1 MGSEEQHRRHE
12 ESLEDEPSSQEGLS
26 MGHER
31 GESGAGTAEGGSVSE
46 SPEASGA
53 ENPGVVREAGFA
65 AAEEGEPETGEETE
79 EGGREGAPALSR
91 ELEDVR
97 RERDEYLENM
107 RRMKA
112 EFDNSRT
119 RLEREH
125 ARSVE
130 LASERLVK
138 ELLPILDNLERAL
151 EAEGDVR
158 EGVEA
163 TRNQLV
169 DILAEEGLN
178 PISSEE
184 GQSFDPAVHEA
195 LMSKPSG
202 EHEEDTV
209 IQTLER
215 GYVLNGKS
223 IRPAKVVVSKGV

>member
-1 MGSEEQHRRHE
+1 LGSEEHRRGE
-12 ESLEDEPSSQEGLS
+12 KPPKEQSSSQEGLS
-26 MGHER
+26 TRH
-31 GESGAGTAEGGSVSE
+31 
-46 SPEASGA
+46 
-53 ENPGVVREAGFA
+53 
-65 AAEEGEPETGEETE
+65 EEGENGTGSVKEVTQEET
-79 EGGREGAPALSR
+79 PAHSK
-91 ELEDVR
+91 ELESVR

-112 EFDNSRT
+112 ELENSRA
-119 RLEREH
+119 RLDREH

-151 EAEGDVR
+151 EADGDIR

-163 TRNQLV
+163 TRDQLV
-169 DILAEEGLN
+169 DILTQEGLN
-178 PISSEE
+178 PISSE

-195 LMSKPSG
+195 LMSKPSD

-215 GYVLNGKS
+215 GYVLNGKP
-223 IRPAKVVVSKGV
+223 IRPAKVVVSKGA

>member
-1 MGSEEQHRRHE
+1 LGSEEQHRRHE
-12 ESLEDEPSSQEGLS
+12 ESLEDEPSSEEGLS

-31 GESGAGTAEGGSVSE
+31 GESGAATAEGGSVFE

-53 ENPGVVREAGFA
+53 ENPGVVREANFA
-65 AAEEGEPETGEETE
+65 AAEEGEPETGGETE

-195 LMSKPSG
+195 LMSKPSD

-215 GYVLNGKS
+215 GYVLKGKP
-223 IRPAKVVVSKGV
+223 IRPAKVVVSRRA

>member
-1 MGSEEQHRRHE
+1 MGSEEPHRRE
-12 ESLEDEPSSQEGLS
+12 EKPPEAEPSRDGPSAR
-26 MGHER
+26 HEQ
-31 GESGAGTAEGGSVSE
+31 GESGAGVAEEASVSE
-46 SPEASGA
+46 PLEVGGSEGPSV
-53 ENPGVVREAGFA
+53 VVREAGSE
-65 AAEEGEPETGEETE
+65 AAEEEEPETKGKTE
-79 EGGREGAPALSR
+79 EEAREDILTLSR
-91 ELEDVR
+91 ELEAAR

-112 EFDNSRT
+112 ELDNSRA

-151 EAEGDVR
+151 EADGDIK

-163 TRNQLV
+163 TRDQLV
-169 DILAEEGLN
+169 DVLTQEGLD

-195 LMSKPSG
+195 LMSKPSD

-215 GYVLNGKS
+215 GYALNGKP
-223 IRPAKVVVSKGV
+223 IRPAKVVVSKRV

>member
-1 MGSEEQHRRHE
+1 LGSDELHRRE
-12 ESLEDEPSSQEGLS
+12 EKLPKDESSSQEGLS
-26 MGHER
+26 MGHEQ
-31 GESGAGTAEGGSVSE
+31 GENDTGTAK
-46 SPEASGA
+46 EATQ
-53 ENPGVVREAGFA
+53 
-65 AAEEGEPETGEETE
+65 EEI
-79 EGGREGAPALSR
+79 PALSR
-91 ELEDVR
+91 ELEAVR
-97 RERDEYLENM
+97 GERDEYLDNM

-112 EFDNSRT
+112 ELENSRA

-151 EAEGDVR
+151 EADGDIR

-163 TRNQLV
+163 TRDQLV
-169 DILAEEGLN
+169 DILTQEGLN
-178 PISSEE
+178 PISSE

-195 LMSKPSG
+195 LMSKPSD

-215 GYVLNGKS
+215 GYVLNGKP
-223 IRPAKVVVSKGV
+223 IRPAKVVVSKRA

>member
-1 MGSEEQHRRHE
+1 MGSEQRSRE
-12 ESLEDEPSSQEGLS
+12 EKLSKDKPSSQQRLF
-26 MGHER
+26 MGHEQ
-31 GESGAGTAEGGSVSE
+31 GENAT
-46 SPEASGA
+46 SPVKE
-53 ENPGVVREAGFA
+53 VTQ
-65 AAEEGEPETGEETE
+65 EEPS
-79 EGGREGAPALSR
+79 ALSK
-91 ELEDVR
+91 ELEALR
-97 RERDEYLENM
+97 RERDEYLDNM

-112 EFDNSRT
+112 EFENSRT

-125 ARSVE
+125 TRSVQH
-130 LASERLVK
+130 ASEQLVT

-151 EAEGDVR
+151 EADGDVK

-163 TRNQLV
+163 TRDQLV

-195 LMSKPSG
+195 LMSKPSD

-215 GYVLNGKS
+215 GYVLKGKT
-223 IRPAKVVVSKGV
+223 IRPAKVVVSRRA